1 MSEEAKQIKL
11 VYKFN
16 DDYFKIGQLI
26 KITIKDFGENF
37 RDVHFGF
44 IDKVSESEISFIS
57 VDSQRRN

>member
-26 KITIKDFGENF
+26 KITIKDFRENVI
-37 RDVHFGF
+37 DVHFGF
-44 IDKVSESEISFIS
+44 INKVSESEISFIS

>member
-16 DDYFKIGQLI
+16 EDYFKIGQLI
-26 KITIKDFGENF
+26 KITIKDFRENF
-37 RDVHFGF
+37 IDVYFGF
-44 IDKVSESEISFIS
+44 INKVSESEISFIS